1 MLKSVMHYLV
11 WHFFYALYVRCR
23 FKKVRYLSRVVQSAF
38 FFNKFAP
45 THTKI
50 NKTKIQMFIDYK
62 SPFVIVQE
70 ICHEGMLCLSSQ
82 EFGGSSIDDI
92 DRREDFEW

>member
-1 MLKSVMHYLV
+1 MS
-11 WHFFYALYVRCR
+11 
-23 FKKVRYLSRVVQSAF
+23 
-38 FFNKFAP
+38 
-45 THTKI
+45 
-50 NKTKIQMFIDYK
+50 IDYK

-82 EFGGSSIDDI
+82 EFGGSSIEDL